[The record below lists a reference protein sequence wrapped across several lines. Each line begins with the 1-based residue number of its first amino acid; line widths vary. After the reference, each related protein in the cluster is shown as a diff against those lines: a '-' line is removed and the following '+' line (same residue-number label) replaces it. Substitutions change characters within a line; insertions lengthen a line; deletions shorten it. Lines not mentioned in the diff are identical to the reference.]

1 MDESMALVTV
11 TGTSMLPTLHPSDSV
26 IIARSN
32 SYEPGAI
39 LVFQYKSEG
48 YIIHRLLSV
57 SNDHFLCKG
66 DNAFRLENVIIRN
79 VLGKVLFVKH
89 DNRIFSPPAVDSNFI
104 RMSMDVHIE
113 FANTGYD
120 VEETKKSDVYTQFRC
135 KYLTCGND

>member
-1 MDESMALVTV
+1 MDELMALVTV

-48 YIIHRLLSV
+48 YIIH
-57 SNDHFLCKG
+57 
-66 DNAFRLENVIIRN
+66 
-79 VLGKVLFVKH
+79 VLGKVLFVKRG
-89 DNRIFSPPAVDSNFI
+89 NRIFSPPAVDSNFI
-104 RMSMDVHIE
+104 RMSMDVHLE
-113 FANTGYD
+113 FVNTGYN
-120 VEETKKSDVYTQFRC
+120 VVETKKSDVYTHFRC